1 MSKRQSVYISGPV
14 TGHSFD
20 DVCRAFADKERELNA
35 AGYLAVNPIALSHE
49 NVAVGATW
57 EEFMAFDL
65 TLLKD
70 CDFITFLP
78 GWEDSR
84 GARLEMYFAKLNG
97 VGVFKST
104 LPCGE

>member
-14 TGHSFD
+14 TGLPFD
-20 DVCRAFADKERELNA
+20 DVCRAFAERERQLGE
-35 AGYLAVNPIALSHE
+35 AGYIAVNPVALSHE
-49 NVAVGATW
+49 NVAACATW

-65 TLLKD
+65 TLLKG

-84 GARLEMYFAKLNG
+84 GARLEMYFARLNG
-97 VGVFKST
+97 IGVLK
-104 LPCGE
+104 